1 MNEDL
6 NHSQEKKT
14 LSRLEAVIFVSI
26 QGLHYFVPSMYRL
39 ALRSACLP
47 AQSTSDTGEP
57 VATPTITANHSQEKK
72 TLSCLEAVIFVSI
85 QGVHYFVPSMRRLA
99 LRSACLPAPA
109 PTKSTSDPGEAVAT
123 PTITANHS
131 QETKILPRLAVVQA
145 TKSTSDPTSL
155 GQAAPTPTSTTSSV
169 VANPATMYPDDLNGF
184 YAKARPTK
192 NDSAIAPTVGTLSP
206 PMFPDAV
213 EAVNRNCKSSFI
225 TGNY

>member
-6 NHSQEKKT
+6 NQ
-14 LSRLEAVIFVSI
+14 
-26 QGLHYFVPSMYRL
+26 
-39 ALRSACLP
+39 
-47 AQSTSDTGEP
+47 
-57 VATPTITANHSQEKK
+57 SQEKK

-99 LRSACLPAPA
+99 LRSACLPVPA
-109 PTKSTSDPGEAVAT
+109 PTKSTSDPGEPVAT

-131 QETKILPRLAVVQA
+131 QETKILPCLAVVQA

-155 GQAAPTPTSTTSSV
+155 GQAAPTPASTTSTA
-169 VANPATMYPDDLNGF
+169 VANPATMCPDDLNGF
-184 YAKARPTK
+184 YAEARPTK